1 MILLECLGCRV
12 GFYSILDLI
21 HRVVFWRLL
30 LSSKPTQEHGKQ
42 YFSANHELYLLQ
54 ISLRLLV
61 RVDNTGSIDDQI
73 STGRKEVLRME
84 ENILPGTVGSLQ
96 NEGQASVILGF
107 NLKGTPPMKRKTLSS
122 IFKVDI
128 FLLSIPF
135 HACSYICKSNLIA
148 RRCFFLVLLGQQIS
162 INSLSVTL
170 AARFVRDKLQYLST

>member
-30 LSSKPTQEHGKQ
+30 LNSKPTQEHGKQ
-42 YFSANHELYLLQ
+42 YFSANHKLYLLQ

-61 RVDNTGSIDDQI
+61 RVDNTRSINNQI
-73 STGRKEVLRME
+73 FRGKEVLRVE
-84 ENILPGTVGSLQ
+84 ENILLGTVGSLQ

-107 NLKGTPPMKRKTLSS
+107 NLKGTPPMTRKTLSS
-122 IFKVDI
+122 IDI

-135 HACSYICKSNLIA
+135 HACSYICKSNLVT
-148 RRCFFLVLLGQQIS
+148 RRCLFLVLLGQQVS
-162 INSLSVTL
+162 TSLLSVTL
-170 AARFVRDKLQYLST
+170 AAHFVRDNLPYLST

>member
-122 IFKVDI
+122 IDI

-135 HACSYICKSNLIA
+135 HACSYICKSNLVT
-148 RRCFFLVLLGQQIS
+148 RRCFFLVLLGQQVS
-162 INSLSVTL
+162 TSLLSVTL
-170 AARFVRDKLQYLST
+170 AARFVRDNLQYLST

>member
-30 LSSKPTQEHGKQ
+30 LNSKPTQEHGKQ
-42 YFSANHELYLLQ
+42 YFSANHKLYLLQ

-61 RVDNTGSIDDQI
+61 RVDNTRSIDNQI
-73 STGRKEVLRME
+73 FRGKEVLRVE

-107 NLKGTPPMKRKTLSS
+107 NLKRTPPMTRKTLSS
-122 IFKVDI
+122 IDI

-148 RRCFFLVLLGQQIS
+148 RRCFFLVLLGQQVS

>member
-1 MILLECLGCRV
+1 MILLECLGCRI

-30 LSSKPTQEHGKQ
+30 LNSKPTQEHGKQ
-42 YFSANHELYLLQ
+42 YFSANHKLYLLQ
-54 ISLRLLV
+54 ISLRLPV
-61 RVDNTGSIDDQI
+61 RVDNTRSIDNQI
-73 STGRKEVLRME
+73 FRGKEVLRVE

-107 NLKGTPPMKRKTLSS
+107 NLKGTPPMTRKTLSS
-122 IFKVDI
+122 IDI

-135 HACSYICKSNLIA
+135 HACSYICKSNLVA
-148 RRCFFLVLLGQQIS
+148 RRCFFLVLLGQQVSIS
-162 INSLSVTL
+162 LLSVTL

>member
-30 LSSKPTQEHGKQ
+30 LNSKPTQEHGKQ
-42 YFSANHELYLLQ
+42 YFSANHKIYLLQ
-54 ISLRLLV
+54 ISLRLPV
-61 RVDNTGSIDDQI
+61 RVDNTRSIDNQI
-73 STGRKEVLRME
+73 FRGKEVLRVE

-107 NLKGTPPMKRKTLSS
+107 NLKGTPPMTRKTLSS
-122 IFKVDI
+122 IDI

-135 HACSYICKSNLIA
+135 HACSYICKSNLVT
-148 RRCFFLVLLGQQIS
+148 RRCFFLVLLGQQVS
-162 INSLSVTL
+162 TSLLSVTL
-170 AARFVRDKLQYLST
+170 AARFVRDNLQYLST

>member
-1 MILLECLGCRV
+1 
-12 GFYSILDLI
+12 
-21 HRVVFWRLL
+21 
-30 LSSKPTQEHGKQ
+30 
-42 YFSANHELYLLQ
+42 
-54 ISLRLLV
+54 
-61 RVDNTGSIDDQI
+61 
-73 STGRKEVLRME
+73 ME

-96 NEGQASVILGF
+96 NESQASVILGF

-170 AARFVRDKLQYLST
+170 AARFVRDKLQYLSTWVDGLYTLLPQQLWWLVKITVVPQQLTGPCLGIGWTTPPQHSWKFNRRRKWISIYFKLFHVFL